1 MTEALTYLSAL
12 ALFSFVVVAAALLRH
27 EMLILVSIPPVFMA
41 LITGFTMALYAAD
54 TFGLPPVGAAL
65 LLAVP
70 PAWWLGRRFS
80 SRDLL
85 IAIYLAWACGMVL
98 ALIAFGFPDRP

>member
-1 MTEALTYLSAL
+1 MSEALTYLATL
-12 ALFSFVVVAAALLRH
+12 ALFSFVLVGSTRIRH
-27 EMLILVSIPPVFMA
+27 EMLILVSIPPVFVA
-41 LITGFTMALYAAD
+41 IITGFIMAIYAEEN
-54 TFGLPPVGAAL
+54 FGLLAVGAAL

-85 IAIYLAWACGMVL
+85 IAIYLAWAAGMVL
-98 ALIAFGFPDRP
+98 ALIAFSFPDRP

>member
-1 MTEALTYLSAL
+1 
-12 ALFSFVVVAAALLRH
+12 
-27 EMLILVSIPPVFMA
+27 MLILVSIPPVFVA
-41 LITGFTMALYAAD
+41 LITGFVMALYAAD
-54 TFGLPPVGAAL
+54 SFGLGSVGAAL

-85 IAIYLAWACGMVL
+85 IVIYLAWALGMVL
-98 ALIAFGFPDRP
+98 ALVAFSFPDRA